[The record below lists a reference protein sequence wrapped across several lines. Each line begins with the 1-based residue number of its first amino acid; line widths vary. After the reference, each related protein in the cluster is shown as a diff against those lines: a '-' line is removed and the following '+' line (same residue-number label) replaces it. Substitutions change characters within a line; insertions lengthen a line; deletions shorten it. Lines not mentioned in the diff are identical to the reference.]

1 MWITEQIKKTF
12 LKQPKEYLDYYRDIS
27 PQKIQNVLTQDDSFL
42 NGTVFF
48 DAYFNA
54 GYNAYDK
61 QTTSQRQA
69 DKIEIYRQIAEYPEV
84 SDAIDEIV
92 NEIIYT
98 PEFKDVVQ
106 LKFNGES
113 KNFEKIFQEKFEKI
127 YRLLNLNKNFYRI
140 VRDSYIDGQLNLKV
154 SYSENKKNG
163 ITNVTYLD
171 PKYLAWNGKDEVY
184 EYIDGITLFNQMYYS
199 KDDKPVVYKYKIDEI
214 VHQNFGLTSSDG
226 KVFYSYLEN
235 AIKPANM
242 LKTLEDLLIPLRFNR
257 SVSRRIFNVDISDL
271 PSSKAEAFM
280 RKIQE
285 QFKYKK
291 FYNSDTGEV
300 TNQQHIT
307 SLIEDYW
314 FGNRSGAKGTQV
326 ELLDERGA
334 LGEMDDILYFYKKLY
349 KSLKIPSNRISINQE
364 ADQTFDYESTQTS
377 REDVKFYS
385 FVDRLRDV
393 YSNVFI
399 DLLKREM
406 VYSGIVKESEFNK
419 LKENI
424 EIFYPGQNMFVE
436 RMKLNNFMKRL
447 ESFSQARDFGANIL
461 PVKTLYEEIFKM
473 DEKEINKTL
482 EDINKE
488 RKNPLMKTFY
498 PSEEENEI

>member
-1 MWITEQIKKTF
+1 
-12 LKQPKEYLDYYRDIS
+12 
-27 PQKIQNVLTQDDSFL
+27 
-42 NGTVFF
+42 
-48 DAYFNA
+48 
-54 GYNAYDK
+54 
-61 QTTSQRQA
+61 
-69 DKIEIYRQIAEYPEV
+69 
-84 SDAIDEIV
+84 
-92 NEIIYT
+92 
-98 PEFKDVVQ
+98 
-106 LKFNGES
+106 
-113 KNFEKIFQEKFEKI
+113 
-127 YRLLNLNKNFYRI
+127 
-140 VRDSYIDGQLNLKV
+140 
-154 SYSENKKNG
+154 
-163 ITNVTYLD
+163 
-171 PKYLAWNGKDEVY
+171 
-184 EYIDGITLFNQMYYS
+184 
-199 KDDKPVVYKYKIDEI
+199 
-214 VHQNFGLTSSDG
+214 
-226 KVFYSYLEN
+226 
-235 AIKPANM
+235 
-242 LKTLEDLLIPLRFNR
+242 
-257 SVSRRIFNVDISDL
+257 
-271 PSSKAEAFM
+271 M

-385 FVDRLRDV
+385 FIDRLRDV

-482 EDINKE
+482 EEINKE